1 MINALK
7 YVEELEQTG
16 FTSEQAKISVTTW
29 IELMNDNLAT
39 KNEMREI
46 SNKIDSLNKE
56 FVIQDKKLEIMES
69 RLVIKLG
76 SILLGGMAILEFIIK
91 N

>member
-16 FTSEQAKISVTTW
+16 FTSEQAKTTVTTW

-39 KNEMREI
+39 KDDLKELEI
-46 SNKIDSLNKE
+46 KVSNRIDSIDDK
-56 FVIQDKKLEIMES
+56 FVILEQK
-69 RLVIKLG
+69 LVIKLG
-76 SILLGGMAILEFIIK
+76 SMFVGGFALLAYILK